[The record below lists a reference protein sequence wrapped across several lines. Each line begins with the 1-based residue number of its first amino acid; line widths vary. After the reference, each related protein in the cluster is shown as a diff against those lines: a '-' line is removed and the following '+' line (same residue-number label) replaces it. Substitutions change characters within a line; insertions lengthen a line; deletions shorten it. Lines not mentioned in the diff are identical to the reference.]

1 MSEEIKKLL
10 SLDVGKHVESK
21 PSSNGKSLS
30 YLSWAWAWDQALRAD
45 PNATFHV
52 ESWTDERGDT
62 KCWMD
67 VNGTAMVWVRVSML
81 GQTRT
86 CMLPVM
92 NARNE
97 PISISGRQFKDRYGN
112 EKVEKLDAFN
122 LNTAIMRCLTKC
134 LALFGL
140 GLYIYAGEDLPMDEE
155 PETKK
160 KPEDAPPKAEPV
172 PKEAPKEQEV
182 EDPNLALFAQ
192 AVIEYIDIC
201 KDMKGLKSYYK
212 SNQIK
217 LDELQKKMPST
228 YQKVR
233 EVLNAKKVQ
242 LQGATDE

>member
-10 SLDVGKHVESK
+10 GLDVSKHIESK

-140 GLYIYAGEDLPMDEE
+140 GLYIYAGEDLPIDEE
-155 PETKK
+155 PDPKK
-160 KPEDAPPKAEPV
+160 KSEPPKVETAPRETV
-172 PKEAPKEQEV
+172 PAEQE

-192 AVIEYIDIC
+192 AMIEYIDIC